1 MSLSGKPILVCMVW
15 RGGERL
21 RRCLASIHEAREH
34 FSRIVISVTSDGNSP
49 DLELAFERQYADP
62 SIEVIC
68 TEREL
73 PTMEHQAFWI
83 EYLQG
88 TGARGTDWIYWLAY
102 DDEVR
107 ARGIE
112 AIANRDGSWP
122 LEAGTAYFGPW
133 AMRHE
138 SPDELWSGDVHSVL
152 ESWTSFPKDGPLRL
166 PVSEWIRQQL
176 RQPTYMQ
183 MSGSVNPLQSFID
196 LKEMS
201 PRKKGPMRIEMAVAA
216 TPGTTFVEE
225 FSEPVSIIYGRSNSD
240 RASYGRQARR
250 EDVHLAAWLMR
261 YAVAHPD
268 QAGNVTR
275 ALTVAGASAVRAAIG
290 SGDGKTEEWRVRGLV
305 AS

>member
-1 MSLSGKPILVCMVW
+1 
-15 RGGERL
+15 
-21 RRCLASIHEAREH
+21 
-34 FSRIVISVTSDGNSP
+34 VTSDVDSR
-49 DLELAFERQYADP
+49 DLELAVNAQQLD
-62 SIEVIC
+62 STIEVIC

-88 TGARGTDWIYWLAY
+88 TGARGTDWVYWLAY

-107 ARGIE
+107 LRGIE
-112 AIANRDGSWP
+112 AIVNPDGSWP

-133 AMRHE
+133 ALRHE
-138 SPDELWSGDVHSVL
+138 SPEELWRGDVNAAL
-152 ESWTSFPKDGPLRL
+152 ESWTSFPADGPLRL
-166 PVSEWIRQQL
+166 PVSKWIRQQL
-176 RQPTYMQ
+176 EQPTYIQ
-183 MSGSVNPLQSFID
+183 MSGSVNSLQSFID
-196 LKEMS
+196 LKEIS

-216 TPGTTFVEE
+216 APGTTFVEE

-268 QAGNVTR
+268 QAANVTR

-290 SGDGKTEEWRVRGLV
+290 SGDGKAEEWRVRGLV

>member
-1 MSLSGKPILVCMVW
+1 VH
-15 RGGERL
+15 
-21 RRCLASIHEAREH
+21 LANQAKE
-34 FSRIVISVTSDGNSP
+34 V
-49 DLELAFERQYADP
+49 DP

-73 PTMEHQAFWI
+73 PTMEHQAFWV

-88 TGARGTDWIYWLAY
+88 TGSRGTDWLYWLAY

-107 ARGIE
+107 LRGIE
-112 AIANRDGSWP
+112 AIVNPDGSWL

-133 AMRHE
+133 ALRHE
-138 SPDELWSGDVHSVL
+138 SPDELWSGDLNASL
-152 ESWTSFPKDGPLRL
+152 ESWTSFPADGPLRL

-176 RQPTYMQ
+176 DQPTYMQ

-216 TPGTTFVEE
+216 TPGTTYVEE

-275 ALTVAGASAVRAAIG
+275 ALTVAGASAFHAAIG